1 MNEIKKEIGLFMC
14 QYFLG
19 GNHLDNANIIDLNNI
34 TFLVDKKLEEITKK
48 IEML

>member
-1 MNEIKKEIGLFMC
+1 MC
-14 QYFLG
+14 QYFDD
-19 GNHLDNANIIDLNNI
+19 GNNTDNDNIIDLNNI